1 MFSLKPIRQPAILSK
16 LPTVGVP
23 PLDFISGYQ
32 LDITFRDPWQLFIL
46 YMSRAEDTAS
56 FLPNCILEHIP
67 EVGYV

>member
-1 MFSLKPIRQPAILSK
+1 MFSLKPIRLSDSFPALPAI
-16 LPTVGVP
+16 GVP

-32 LDITFRDPWQLFIL
+32 LDITYRDPWQLFIL